1 MAMMD
6 TQLNAWMM
14 FAHAPTHYADTEVVT
29 KTGPDKLHRY
39 TYADFAKRAQQL
51 MHALDKLGVDEGER
65 IATLAWNTYR
75 HLECYFAVPCTAR
88 VLHTLNL
95 RLHVEDLAYIIGH
108 ADDRVIL
115 ADPDMLP
122 ILEKIGDG
130 LAKVKHII
138 VLDGTVPETTLPNVI
153 AYEDLIADES
163 DSYAPKEI
171 LESTPLGICYT
182 SGTTGRPKGAV
193 YTHRSTV
200 LHSFAAASTGG
211 VGIGPQECV
220 LPIVPMFHANA
231 WGMPHA
237 STMAGAKQVFT
248 GRHLDAPSIVDLLT
262 EERVTIAGGVPTIWL
277 AVGDELGKRGITEM
291 PGLKHVVCGGSQPP
305 RALIERYERE
315 FGINIIQAWGMT
327 ETNPLASVSWPKEKM
342 RDWSAGQVTDAV
354 RTQAGIPVPGID
366 ISIRDD
372 EGNEVPADGEAM
384 GELLVR
390 GPWVIDSY
398 LYNEDPERFTE
409 DGWFRT
415 GDVAVRSAE
424 GYFVIADRTKD
435 LIKSGG
441 EWISSVDMEGHIMAM
456 PGVLEAAVIAIPD
469 EKWQERPLACVVP
482 RPGETISLDAVRD
495 HLAGR
500 GWAKWQLPDRIE
512 VIEAVPKTSVGKFD
526 KKVLRVRFS

>member
-1 MAMMD
+1 MAMME

-14 FAHAPTHYADTEVVT
+14 FAHAPEHFADTEIVT
-29 KTGPDKLHRY
+29 KIAGDELHRY

-51 MHALDKLGVDEGER
+51 MHALDKLGIDPGER
-65 IATLAWNTYR
+65 VATLAWNTYR

-95 RLHVEDLAYIIGH
+95 RLSVEDLSYIIGH

-115 ADPDMLP
+115 ADPDLLP

-130 LAKVKHII
+130 LAKVKHVI
-138 VLDGTVPETTLPNVI
+138 VLDGAVPETTLPGVV
-153 AYEDLIADES
+153 AYEDLIADEPR
-163 DSYAPKEI
+163 SYPPI
-171 LESTPLGICYT
+171 DIPESTPLGICYT

-200 LHSFAAASTGG
+200 LHSFAATSAAG

-231 WGMPHA
+231 WGFPHA
-237 STMAGAKQVFT
+237 ATMAGAKQVFT
-248 GRHLDAPSIVDLLT
+248 GRHLDAASIVDLMAG
-262 EERVTIAGGVPTIWL
+262 ERVTIAGGVPTIWL
-277 AVGDELGKRGITEM
+277 AVGDELAKREIKEM
-291 PGLKHVVCGGSQPP
+291 PGLKYVVCGGSQPP
-305 RALIERYERE
+305 RALMERYLDE
-315 FGINIIQAWGMT
+315 FGIPIIQAWGMT
-327 ETNPLASVSWPKEKM
+327 ETNPLASIAWPKEKM
-342 RDWSAGQVTDAV
+342 RDWSAADLTDTV
-354 RTQAGIPVPGID
+354 RTQAGLPVPGID
-366 ISIRDD
+366 IAVRDD
-372 EGNEVPADGEAM
+372 QDHDVPADGESM

-398 LYNEDPERFTE
+398 LYNEDPDRFTA

-415 GDVAVRSAE
+415 GDVAVRSPE

-456 PGVLEAAVIAIPD
+456 PDVLEACVIAMPD
-469 EKWQERPLACVVP
+469 EKWQERPLAFVVP
-482 RPGETISLDAVRD
+482 REGREVTIDQVRD
-495 HLAGR
+495 YLAGR
-500 GWAKWQLPDRIE
+500 GWAKWQLPDRVE
-512 VIEAVPKTSVGKFD
+512 VIDAVPKTSVGKFD
-526 KKVLRVRFS
+526 KKALRARFG